1 MMTPCTSESWVLGM
15 ETPAFRARSAGHRV
29 EDRQLDPV

>member
-1 MMTPCTSESWVLGM
+1 MSTNSTSESRELV